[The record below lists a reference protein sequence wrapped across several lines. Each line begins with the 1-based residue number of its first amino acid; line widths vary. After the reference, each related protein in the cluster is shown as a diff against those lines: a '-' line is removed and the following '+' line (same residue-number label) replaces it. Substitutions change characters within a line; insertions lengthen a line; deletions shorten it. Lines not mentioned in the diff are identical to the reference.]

1 MNSNEMKAAMKRNG
15 DTQEKLAE
23 ALGLHISG
31 ICGRVNGHI
40 DFRASEIGK
49 IVKRYNLSPEET
61 ERIFFEGDAS

>member
-15 DTQEKLAE
+15 DNLEKLAE
-23 ALGLHISG
+23 ALDLHISG
-31 ICGRVNGHI
+31 VSGRVNGHI

-61 ERIFFEGDAS
+61 THIFFDGDAS